1 MHIVRYCERIV
12 VSTFSIHFTG
22 VRNYCGIDFPDGL
35 KKNQKL
41 EKNVVTPTT
50 KADYGDAPMSPADL
64 VSKDYISQKDYDFC
78 AEKAL
83 AVFALGQQECTKR
96 GLILVDTKYEFGK
109 TADGEILLIDEV
121 HTPDS
126 SRFWAASTY
135 AERVAAGQE
144 PESFD
149 KEFLRLWF
157 KAHCDP
163 YKDEKLPEAPREL
176 VEELSWRYICI
187 YEILTGEEFK
197 FPKPHDRIVANAI
210 AAKAAALAA
219 GK

>member
-1 MHIVRYCERIV
+1 M
-12 VSTFSIHFTG
+12 
-22 VRNYCGIDFPDGL
+22 
-35 KKNQKL
+35 
-41 EKNVVTPTT
+41 VTPTT

-64 VSKDYISQKDYDFC
+64 VSKNYISQKDYDFC

-83 AVFALGQQECTKR
+83 AVFALGQAECAKR

-109 TADGEILLIDEV
+109 LPDGEILLIDEV

-135 AERVAAGQE
+135 EERLAAGQE

-157 KAHCDP
+157 KANCDP

-187 YEILTGEEFK
+187 YEILTGEEFQ

-219 GK
+219 VTLPPSLRLGDF